1 MKLIIKL
8 MILIVIIICY
18 LFMFMSKNQ
27 NCNNISIYDEI
38 YKYVGIV
45 YLLTLN
51 IIPTL
56 NMLYNL

>member
-1 MKLIIKL
+1 MKLIV
-8 MILIVIIICY
+8 LIVIIISY

-51 IIPTL
+51 IMPTL
-56 NMLYNL
+56 NVIYKL